1 MMLLLLVMSV
11 ALLGLAAALV
21 VRALGVNRARTAGAL
36 ANIEAYG
43 YGRNDDAEP
52 VVATWALRDLV
63 EGFAEL
69 LGPLVPAAVRGDED
83 VIRRDLVAAGIY
95 AVRPVTFGGYRLL
108 AMLAGLGVWT
118 LLGVTVGLSSFLLVF
133 GACFA
138 AAVGWILPLRI
149 VKSRARKR
157 FKAIDKELPEMID
170 LLVVTVEA
178 GIAFTGSLRMAA
190 ERLRGALGD
199 ELRLVLQEQ
208 SMGLAM
214 DEALRNLL
222 DRCNT
227 PSMRTFVRAVLQGES
242 LGVSIGQ
249 IMRNLALEF
258 RKRRKAAAE
267 ERAQKAPVKILFP
280 LIFLIFPAMWVVILG
295 PAFFHLKEVFG

>member
-1 MMLLLLVMSV
+1 MVLLLVFSL
-11 ALLGLAAALV
+11 ALLGVATALV
-21 VRALGVNRARTAGAL
+21 VHAIGIHRARTAGAL

-43 YGRNDDAEP
+43 YGQKDSAKL
-52 VVATWALRDLV
+52 VVAPRALHELV
-63 EGFAEL
+63 DGIAEL
-69 LGPLVPAAVRGDED
+69 LGPFVPTALRGEED
-83 VIRRDLVAAGIY
+83 VVRRDLVAAGMY
-95 AVRPVTFGGYRLL
+95 SVRPVTFAGYRLL
-108 AMLAGLGVWT
+108 AMLALLGVWA
-118 LLGVTVGLSSFLLVF
+118 LLAFVGGYSVFLLVF
-133 GACFA
+133 GSCFA

-157 FKAIDKELPEMID
+157 FRAIDKELPEMID

-222 DRCNT
+222 DRCDT